1 MHPSLH
7 VCTQS
12 VHNPASMGGDQV
24 RDGGY
29 SSKVWDR
36 GALGQGCREPGGGVA
51 SPAFTRTADPEEE
64 GEPWRLADG
73 PLHSRCRLGRVGGGG
88 ALSPPES
95 VRSRTAGPVTWERC
109 DASPG
114 LPRPALRP
122 VCTIGKQM
130 SGSTWNTLKRP
141 LPPILTHTPGTA
153 RG

>member
-36 GALGQGCREPGGGVA
+36 DTLGQGCREPGGGVA

-73 PLHSRCRLGRVGGGG
+73 PLHSRCPLGRDGWGRSLVSLCECQKQNSRACDLG
-88 ALSPPES
+88 AMPCQYWAPETCS
-95 VRSRTAGPVTWERC
+95 M
-109 DASPG
+109 
-114 LPRPALRP
+114 P
-122 VCTIGKQM
+122 VCTIGRQV
-130 SGSTWNTLKRP
+130 SGSTWNILRRP
-141 LPPILTHTPGTA
+141 LILTHTPGTA